1 MQYLNLPVSVS
12 HPFHTQQEVVVKLFD
27 SAHLVHPRQV
37 VAEVHVHD
45 LPSLEGLMYS
55 LQTVRVIGLG
65 TGGYFALVRYLA

>member
-1 MQYLNLPVSVS
+1 M
-12 HPFHTQQEVVVKLFD
+12 VVKLFD
-27 SAHLVHPRQV
+27 STHLVHPRQV

-45 LPSLEGLMYS
+45 LPSLEGLVYS